1 MSNMIRLR
9 IEEILKEKGI
19 SKVHFAEMMGI
30 KKQNVNVLLETKNI
44 NKLEEIATILEVD
57 LADLW
62 INTNANKS
70 VSINGFIEFD
80 NNVYTIKTVVDFNRL
95 VEIISNYNN

>member
-1 MSNMIRLR
+1 MIRLR
-9 IEEILKEKGI
+9 IEEILKEKGM
-19 SKVHFAEMMGI
+19 SKVQFADLMGI

-57 LADLW
+57 LTDLW

-80 NNVYTIKTVVDFNRL
+80 NNVYTIKTVDDFNRL
-95 VEIISNYNN
+95 VEIINDNINL

>member
-1 MSNMIRLR
+1 MIRLR

-44 NKLEEIATILEVD
+44 NKLEEIATILGVD
-57 LADLW
+57 LTDLW
-62 INTNANKS
+62 IDTKTKETI
-70 VSINGFIEFD
+70 SINGFIEFD
-80 NNVYTIKTVVDFNRL
+80 NNVYTIKTVDDFNRL
-95 VEIISNYNN
+95 VEIISNYNNPN

>member
-1 MSNMIRLR
+1 MIRLR

-30 KKQNVNVLLETKNI
+30 KKQNVNVLLETNNI
-44 NKLEEIATILEVD
+44 KKLEEIATVLGVD
-57 LADLW
+57 LTDLW
-62 INTNANKS
+62 IDTKTKETI
-70 VSINGFIEFD
+70 SINGFIEFD